1 MNALALW
8 LVSYLA
14 NALWMVPL
22 VFAAAWAA
30 ARLAQR
36 LGPKPVHRIW
46 VAALIAETL
55 LPAVH
60 LHSFNGEILRI
71 FGLSGIASP
80 AYGRATIAL
89 RALADGREGTLIF
102 SHDVLAAIAAIY
114 GVVLVY
120 FAMRFAYGLWKTH
133 RIAMRANALCEDRVE
148 SRWRTVTAAFSVDA
162 GIAESAEIPG
172 PVTVGIRRQLLLLP
186 RGFASHTAEDLDAVM
201 AHECAHMARHDFL
214 KNVLYSLVS
223 LPCAFHPV
231 LWLTRGRL
239 SESREMVCDAIAAE
253 RLEGPQTYARSLLR
267 LASAMVE
274 LPRANI
280 HAIGIFDANHLERR
294 IMILTTKKSPCAG
307 ALRVATFVACAAIG
321 FGTCASALTLRTE
334 IGTHANGL
342 TGNAKPIA
350 KEAAHPSMPVLISS
364 KIPEYPA
371 QGKEAHLSGI
381 CLVGLTVDRQGMP
394 QDVHI
399 IRSLRPDF
407 DRNAMEAVR
416 GYRFKPALADGNPV
430 ARQITVEVKFAYF

>member
-1 MNALALW
+1 MNALVLW

-71 FGLSGIASP
+71 FGLSEIASP
-80 AYGRATIAL
+80 AHGRATIAL
-89 RALADGREGTLIF
+89 SALAGAREGTLIF

-214 KNVLYSLVS
+214 KNMFYSLFS
-223 LPCAFHPV
+223 LPCAFHPF
-231 LWLTRGRL
+231 LWLTRSRL

-267 LASAMVE
+267 LASALRCQPPGEENYDPYDQKVPLRRSAASRDVRRLCCDWIWNMRFSTHAKDRDRHTCE
-274 LPRANI
+274 WADRKREANRKGDRPSK
-280 HAIGIFDANHLERR
+280 H
-294 IMILTTKKSPCAG
+294 
-307 ALRVATFVACAAIG
+307 ACAHQQQDA
-321 FGTCASALTLRTE
+321 R
-334 IGTHANGL
+334 
-342 TGNAKPIA
+342 
-350 KEAAHPSMPVLISS
+350 IS
-364 KIPEYPA
+364 
-371 QGKEAHLSGI
+371 
-381 CLVGLTVDRQGMP
+381 C
-394 QDVHI
+394 
-399 IRSLRPDF
+399 
-407 DRNAMEAVR
+407 
-416 GYRFKPALADGNPV
+416 
-430 ARQITVEVKFAYF
+430 